1 VFPHSF
7 ASVNLALFPQ
17 ITKANTVS
25 SFLWDTLRVEG
36 ARIQVKV
43 KSGTARE
50 KIFMPL
56 PDQTFSESECIP
68 RRRWAIACLLGF
80 GVLVNY
86 FDRVNLSVSKDALDA
101 AFGISAVTFGYLSSA
116 YNWTY
121 AALQLPSG
129 LLLDRFGVK
138 RVGRYSTILWAIA
151 SFGAAVS
158 TGIGG
163 FLAARLFL
171 GIGEAPTFPAN
182 SKAIGYW
189 FPKQER
195 SLATAIFDS
204 MAKLSSAIGVPLLG
218 ILLLHFGWRWSF
230 AATGFISLLF
240 FVLFYAFYRNPSE
253 DRRLS
258 DTERQFI
265 AQGGAQP
272 EDRAKAAKGAPLWYL
287 LRQRRVCG
295 LALGFAGYNYT
306 FYLLLTW
313 LPSYFLAVHNVD
325 LLHSVAYTSVPWLFA
340 TLTDLIV
347 GGWLV
352 DALIQRG
359 WNAVRVRQVV
369 LIGGTSLGL
378 GILGAAHAQSAAAA
392 LFWISLSIGGLS
404 AASPVGWSIPSL
416 IAPKESVGTVGG
428 ILNFSNQLAAI
439 AAPIVTGYV
448 VQSTHAYSWAFV
460 VATIILL
467 ISIAAY
473 IFLLGRMEPVP
484 EPA

>member
-1 VFPHSF
+1 MP
-7 ASVNLALFPQ
+7 P
-17 ITKANTVS
+17 
-25 SFLWDTLRVEG
+25 TL
-36 ARIQVKV
+36 
-43 KSGTARE
+43 
-50 KIFMPL
+50 
-56 PDQTFSESECIP
+56 DQTFSESDRVP

-86 FDRVNLSVSKDALDA
+86 FDRVNLSVSKDALNA

-129 LLLDRFGVK
+129 LLLDKFGVR
-138 RVGRYSTILWAIA
+138 RVGRISTILWAVA

-158 TGIGG
+158 TGIGS
-163 FLAARLFL
+163 FLAARLLL

-182 SKAIGYW
+182 SKAVGYW

-218 ILLLHFGWRWSF
+218 VLLFHYGWRWRF
-230 AATGFISLLF
+230 AATGFISILF
-240 FVLFYAFYRNPSE
+240 FVLFYAFYRNPTE
-253 DRRLS
+253 DKRLS
-258 DTERQFI
+258 VAERQFI
-265 AQGGAQP
+265 AKGGAQP

-287 LRQRRVCG
+287 LRQRGVCG
-295 LALGFAGYNYT
+295 LALGFFGYNYT

-313 LPSYFLAVHNVD
+313 LPSYFLAVHHVN
-325 LLHSVAYTSVPWLFA
+325 LLHSVAYTSLPWLFA
-340 TLTDLIV
+340 TLTDLVV

-352 DALIQRG
+352 DALVQRG
-359 WNAVRVRQVV
+359 WNAVRVRQAV

-378 GILGAAHAQSAAAA
+378 GILGTAYADSAAGAI
-392 LFWISLSIGGLS
+392 FWISISIGGLS

-416 IAPKESVGTVGG
+416 IAPRESVGTLGG
-428 ILNFSNQLAAI
+428 ILNLANQIAGI
-439 AAPIVTGYV
+439 AAPIVTGYILHA
-448 VQSTHAYSWAFV
+448 THSFSWAFGAAAV
-460 VATIILL
+460 FLL
-467 ISIAAY
+467 IGIAGY
-473 IFLLGRMEPVP
+473 VFLLGRIVPIP

>member
-1 VFPHSF
+1 M
-7 ASVNLALFPQ
+7 AA
-17 ITKANTVS
+17 
-25 SFLWDTLRVEG
+25 TLDLTTFEMDRV
-36 ARIQVKV
+36 
-43 KSGTARE
+43 
-50 KIFMPL
+50 
-56 PDQTFSESECIP
+56 P

-86 FDRVNLSVSKDALDA
+86 FDRVNLSVSKEALDA

-129 LLLDRFGVK
+129 LLLDKFGVR
-138 RVGRYSTILWAIA
+138 RVGCISTILWSVA
-151 SFGAAVS
+151 SFGAAVA
-158 TGIGG
+158 TGVGG
-163 FLAARLFL
+163 FLAARLLL
-171 GIGEAPTFPAN
+171 GVGEAPTFPGN

-204 MAKLSSAIGVPLLG
+204 MAKFSSAIGVPVLG
-218 ILLLHFGWRWSF
+218 IMLLHFGWRWSF
-230 AATGFISLLF
+230 AATGFISVLY

-253 DRRLS
+253 DKRLS
-258 DTERQFI
+258 EAERHFI
-265 AQGGAQP
+265 ANGGAQP
-272 EDRAKAAKGAPLWYL
+272 EDRAKAAKGARFLYL
-287 LRQRRVCG
+287 LCQRRVCG
-295 LALGFAGYNYT
+295 LALGFFGYNYT

-313 LPSYFLAVHNVD
+313 LPSYFLAVHHVD
-325 LLHSVAYTSVPWLFA
+325 LLHSVAYTSVPWLIA
-340 TLTDLIV
+340 TVTDLVV

-352 DALIQRG
+352 DSLIQRG

-378 GILGAAHAQSAAAA
+378 GILGTAYAQSAAGA
-392 LFWISLSIGGLS
+392 LLWISISIGGLS

-448 VQSTHAYSWAFV
+448 VQATQSFAWAFAA
-460 VATIILL
+460 ATAILL